1 MRPNF
6 LTAFG
11 IGIAMLL
18 IGSTSFIFAQNNV
31 SNQTIGQANSSDAL
45 GQENSSTFSL
55 DNVANMSNITTPEGD
70 ANTYR

>member
-1 MRPNF
+1 MRYNF

-11 IGIAMLL
+11 IGVVILL
-18 IGSTSFIFAQNNV
+18 IGSTPSVFAQNNV

-45 GQENSSTFSL
+45 KNSTVFSI
-55 DNVANMSNITTPEGD
+55 DNVGNMSNITTPEGD

>member
-1 MRPNF
+1 MRYNF

-11 IGIAMLL
+11 IGVVILL

-45 GQENSSTFSL
+45 GQKNSTAFSI
-55 DNVANMSNITTPEGD
+55 DNVGNMSNITTPEGD